1 MSFRKYGG
9 LDKAATNNIV
19 RSHYSNSD
27 NPTISELLGQP
38 NSKIVSQ
45 SHLDF
50 SGNSVLNLGTLYF
63 IDGTFINTA
72 GPLQPL
78 NPSPAGSYIAPY
90 AITLNNFGNI
100 TSIATQTDMD
110 LIGYLSVNSAISGI
124 YPLNVNGDINI
135 SGKYLVNGSELEI
148 NNVWLIS
155 AVNPNNIYYSNGT
168 VGIGGDPSSSPY
180 NLYVNGSVGITSTL
194 NVSGTSTLGTINTG
208 TATINGATT
217 INGAAT
223 INGTAKITGATT
235 MNSTLQVDGVTRLGL
250 SGNSTQ
256 TFING
261 PLNINNTSAI
271 SGLKLY
277 YDTNSYIQSLSNL
290 YFTNINNT
298 STWMTITSSGLVGIG
313 NPSPSYN
320 LDVVGSSGL
329 RVANGNSSSLGSIY
343 LGNPAG
349 QYASLSTD
357 GTSNM
362 NIKNNQN
369 GAINWTT
376 STLNSSYLTLT
387 SSGILKINNPP
398 AYPSITNMRL
408 NVNGDINFEGLLYQ
422 DGIAVDFNPLW
433 ISVPD
438 SNNIYYDPE
447 SVGSGNGTVG
457 IGLKSPNSLYKL
469 DVAGAIHVSNNLYVD
484 GVILNSITANPV
496 NINNNL
502 YVTTNNVG
510 IGINPSAY
518 KLDVNGIIHTNNNL
532 LVDGSATVG
541 TTTSTST
548 NLLSVNGSTQIKF
561 NLNVN
566 NNAVIGVTNGTTSN
580 LTIWGSLNVITNTTL
595 GRKNTT
601 SSTNIYGPNSTDTIS
616 GALIVNG
623 GVGISQDTYIGGLT
637 RLTNTTGSST
647 TGTGALTVTGGVGIG
662 GALNIGGNTSLT
674 GTLGVSGAT
683 SLNNTLGVSGAT
695 SLNNTLSVSGITSI
709 TNITASNATNTGALT
724 VTGGV
729 GIGGALNIGGNARIG
744 NSSQTPPNPPLF
756 VNATNG
762 DFQNNG
768 IHLFNDTNTTNNN
781 AILSIRTFARAN
793 QGNPMLYFG
802 VNDTGDPCTYT
813 IGLNNLDDTFRIC
826 ENIAVMGSDVRFCIA
841 PTTGN
846 VGIGNSAPVA
856 TLHVGPTSTGFNGT
870 SSTLLISEAS
880 RTSGPMA
887 GPTINGGQL
896 TYTTANASLVLAHNN
911 AATNTTATS
920 GGTSSILFTSPGNL
934 NSDYGYIQ
942 WFDNIPYPGR
952 TSNESGVLVI
962 GAENDPAV
970 STFGSDRISLYPC
983 LGTGFVGIN
992 TLYPTVPLDVSG
1004 NVNVNSTIGFSYST
1018 APTRTISQIGGT
1030 LAIENSFTAQRQ
1042 ATDINGGTITLPVGI
1057 YIVISYVRVSN
1068 IAPTY
1073 FTIFLIQGTTQVG
1086 QTYNVAD
1093 AGNTTQLI
1101 GQEKTTIVNVTTSA
1115 NYNTRCVIASPTS
1128 SNFTVLITTTAIR
1141 IA

>member
-90 AITLNNFGNI
+90 AVTLNNFGNI

-155 AVNPNNIYYSNGT
+155 ALNPNNIYYSNGT

-194 NVSGTSTLGTINTG
+194 NVSGASTLGTINTG
-208 TATINGATT
+208 TATINGA
-217 INGAAT
+217 AT
-223 INGTAKITGATT
+223 INGTSKITGATT

-271 SGLKLY
+271 SGMKLY

-362 NIKNNQN
+362 NIKNSQN

-398 AYPSITNMRL
+398 AYPSITNLRL

-502 YVTTNNVG
+502 YVTTNNIG

-532 LVDGSATVG
+532 LVDGSATIG
-541 TTTSTST
+541 TSTSPST
-548 NLLSVNGSTQIKF
+548 NLLSVNGSTRIKF
-561 NLNVN
+561 DLNVN

-616 GALIVNG
+616 GALVVTG
-623 GVGISQDTYIGGLT
+623 GVGISQDTYIGGNTILGT
-637 RLTNTTGSST
+637 TNTNST
-647 TGTGALTVTGGVGIG
+647 IIRGNLNMNDTNSRGIIFANGTQTNAYLGGTSQWLNGTTSGTNTPIFYTAGNVGIG
-662 GALNIGGNTSLT
+662 TTTPSFVLD
-674 GTLGVSGAT
+674 VS
-683 SLNNTLGVSGAT
+683 
-695 SLNNTLSVSGITSI
+695 
-709 TNITASNATNTGALT
+709 
-724 VTGGV
+724 
-729 GIGGALNIGGNARIG
+729 GNARIG
-744 NSSQTPPNPPLF
+744 NVGGSLTIGQFNSSTAVGAIGGQLFFGATRDDGEQPTIVNRQYGGTDISELVIFKPNDPNPTAFGPDRIRLRGGAIAFDTYPSASDSF
-756 VNATNG
+756 VA
-762 DFQNNG
+762 
-768 IHLFNDTNTTNNN
+768 
-781 AILSIRTFARAN
+781 
-793 QGNPMLYFG
+793 
-802 VNDTGDPCTYT
+802 
-813 IGLNNLDDTFRIC
+813 
-826 ENIAVMGSDVRFCIA
+826 ENIRMFIDRL
-841 PTTGN
+841 GN
-846 VGIGNSAPVA
+846 VGIGTVDPS
-856 TLHVGPTSTGFNGT
+856 FN
-870 SSTLLISEAS
+870 
-880 RTSGPMA
+880 
-887 GPTINGGQL
+887 
-896 TYTTANASLVLAHNN
+896 
-911 AATNTTATS
+911 
-920 GGTSSILFTSPGNL
+920 F
-934 NSDYGYIQ
+934 
-942 WFDNIPYPGR
+942 
-952 TSNESGVLVI
+952 
-962 GAENDPAV
+962 
-970 STFGSDRISLYPC
+970 
-983 LGTGFVGIN
+983 
-992 TLYPTVPLDVSG
+992 DVSG
-1004 NVNVNSTIGFSYST
+1004 NVRITGNCRATSYTTTSDYRIKENVRNLDDTYNIDDLKPVTYLNTQSEKQDIGLIAHEVQEVFPFLVTGEKDDQVMQGINYNGFI
-1018 APTRTISQIGGT
+1018 PILIKEIQDLKRTIIELKKSLSQ
-1030 LAIENSFTAQRQ
+1030 
-1042 ATDINGGTITLPVGI
+1042 
-1057 YIVISYVRVSN
+1057 
-1068 IAPTY
+1068 
-1073 FTIFLIQGTTQVG
+1073 
-1086 QTYNVAD
+1086 
-1093 AGNTTQLI
+1093 
-1101 GQEKTTIVNVTTSA
+1101 
-1115 NYNTRCVIASPTS
+1115 
-1128 SNFTVLITTTAIR
+1128 
-1141 IA
+1141 

>member
-100 TSIATQTDMD
+100 TSIATQTDMG

-155 AVNPNNIYYSNGT
+155 TVNPNNIYYSNGT

-217 INGAAT
+217 INGVAT

-271 SGLKLY
+271 SGMKLY

-502 YVTTNNVG
+502 YVTTSNVG

-541 TTTSTST
+541 TSTSPST

-561 NLNVN
+561 DLNVN
-566 NNAVIGVTNGTTSN
+566 NNAEIGVTNGTTSN
-580 LTIWGSLNVITNTTL
+580 LKIWGSMNVFTNTTL
-595 GRKNTT
+595 GRKNTS
-601 SSTNIYGPNSTDTIS
+601 SSTNIFGPNSTDTIS

-637 RLTNTTGSST
+637 RLTNTTPSST

-662 GALNIGGNTSLT
+662 GALNVGGNTSLT

-683 SLNNTLGVSGAT
+683 SLNNTL
-695 SLNNTLSVSGITSI
+695 SVSGITRLTNDSI
-709 TNITASNATNTGALT
+709 SNATNTGALI

-729 GIGGALNIGGNARIG
+729 GIGGALNVGGNTILGTTNTNSTTIRGNLNMNDTNSRGIIFANGTQINAYLGGTSQWLNGTTSGTNTPIFYTAGNVGIGTTTPSFVLDVSGNARIG
-744 NSSQTPPNPPLF
+744 NVGGSLTIGQFNSSTAVGAIGGQLFFGATRDDGEQPTIVNRQYGGTDISELVIFKPNDPNPTAFGPDRIRLRGGAIAFDTYPSASDSF
-756 VNATNG
+756 VA
-762 DFQNNG
+762 
-768 IHLFNDTNTTNNN
+768 
-781 AILSIRTFARAN
+781 
-793 QGNPMLYFG
+793 
-802 VNDTGDPCTYT
+802 
-813 IGLNNLDDTFRIC
+813 
-826 ENIAVMGSDVRFCIA
+826 ENIRMFIDRL
-841 PTTGN
+841 GN
-846 VGIGNSAPVA
+846 VGIGTVDPS
-856 TLHVGPTSTGFNGT
+856 FN
-870 SSTLLISEAS
+870 
-880 RTSGPMA
+880 
-887 GPTINGGQL
+887 
-896 TYTTANASLVLAHNN
+896 
-911 AATNTTATS
+911 
-920 GGTSSILFTSPGNL
+920 F
-934 NSDYGYIQ
+934 
-942 WFDNIPYPGR
+942 
-952 TSNESGVLVI
+952 
-962 GAENDPAV
+962 
-970 STFGSDRISLYPC
+970 
-983 LGTGFVGIN
+983 
-992 TLYPTVPLDVSG
+992 DVSG
-1004 NVNVNSTIGFSYST
+1004 NVRITGNCRATSYTTTSDYRIKENVRNLDDTYNIDDLKPVTYLNTQSEKQDIGLIAHEVQEVFPFLVTGEKDDQVMQGINYNGFI
-1018 APTRTISQIGGT
+1018 PILIKEIQDLKRTIIELKKSLSQ
-1030 LAIENSFTAQRQ
+1030 
-1042 ATDINGGTITLPVGI
+1042 
-1057 YIVISYVRVSN
+1057 
-1068 IAPTY
+1068 
-1073 FTIFLIQGTTQVG
+1073 
-1086 QTYNVAD
+1086 
-1093 AGNTTQLI
+1093 
-1101 GQEKTTIVNVTTSA
+1101 
-1115 NYNTRCVIASPTS
+1115 
-1128 SNFTVLITTTAIR
+1128 
-1141 IA
+1141 

>member
-9 LDKAATNNIV
+9 LDKAARNNIV

-208 TATINGATT
+208 TATINGVAT

-223 INGTAKITGATT
+223 INGTEKITGATII
-235 MNSTLQVDGVTRLGL
+235 NSTLQVDGVTRLGL

-362 NIKNNQN
+362 NIKNSQN

-447 SVGSGNGTVG
+447 SFGSGNGTVG

-502 YVTTNNVG
+502 YVTTSNVG

-541 TTTSTST
+541 TTTSLST

-561 NLNVN
+561 DLNVN
-566 NNAVIGVTNGTTSN
+566 NNAEIGVTNGTTSN
-580 LTIWGSLNVITNTTL
+580 LKIWGSMNVITNTTL
-595 GRKNTT
+595 GRKNTS

-616 GALIVNG
+616 GALVVTG

-637 RLTNTTGSST
+637 RLTNTTTSNAT
-647 TGTGALTVTGGVGIG
+647 NTGALTVTGGVGIG

-695 SLNNTLSVSGITSI
+695 SITNNNTSTS
-709 TNITASNATNTGALT
+709 TNTGALI

-729 GIGGALNIGGNARIG
+729 GIGGALNVGGNTILGTTNTNSTTIRGNLNMNDTNSRGIIFANGTQINAYLGGTSQWLNGTTSGTNTPIFYTAGNVGIGTTTPSFVLDVSGNARIG
-744 NSSQTPPNPPLF
+744 NVGGSLTIGQFNSSTAVGAIGGQLFFGATRDDGEQPTIVNRQYGGTDISELVIFKPNDPNPTAFGPDRIRLRGGAIAFDTYPSASDSF
-756 VNATNG
+756 VA
-762 DFQNNG
+762 
-768 IHLFNDTNTTNNN
+768 
-781 AILSIRTFARAN
+781 
-793 QGNPMLYFG
+793 
-802 VNDTGDPCTYT
+802 
-813 IGLNNLDDTFRIC
+813 
-826 ENIAVMGSDVRFCIA
+826 ENIRMFIDRL
-841 PTTGN
+841 GN
-846 VGIGNSAPVA
+846 VGIGTVDPS
-856 TLHVGPTSTGFNGT
+856 FN
-870 SSTLLISEAS
+870 
-880 RTSGPMA
+880 
-887 GPTINGGQL
+887 
-896 TYTTANASLVLAHNN
+896 
-911 AATNTTATS
+911 
-920 GGTSSILFTSPGNL
+920 F
-934 NSDYGYIQ
+934 
-942 WFDNIPYPGR
+942 
-952 TSNESGVLVI
+952 
-962 GAENDPAV
+962 
-970 STFGSDRISLYPC
+970 
-983 LGTGFVGIN
+983 
-992 TLYPTVPLDVSG
+992 DVSG
-1004 NVNVNSTIGFSYST
+1004 NVRITGNCRATSYTTTSDYRIKENVRNLDDTYNIDDLKPVTYLNTQSEKQDIGLIAHEVQEVFPFLVTGEKDDQVMQGINYNGFI
-1018 APTRTISQIGGT
+1018 PILIKEIQDLKRTIIELKKSLSQ
-1030 LAIENSFTAQRQ
+1030 
-1042 ATDINGGTITLPVGI
+1042 
-1057 YIVISYVRVSN
+1057 
-1068 IAPTY
+1068 
-1073 FTIFLIQGTTQVG
+1073 
-1086 QTYNVAD
+1086 
-1093 AGNTTQLI
+1093 
-1101 GQEKTTIVNVTTSA
+1101 
-1115 NYNTRCVIASPTS
+1115 
-1128 SNFTVLITTTAIR
+1128 
-1141 IA
+1141 

>member
-9 LDKAATNNIV
+9 LDKAARNNIV

-208 TATINGATT
+208 TATINGVAT

-223 INGTAKITGATT
+223 INGTAKITGATII
-235 MNSTLQVDGVTRLGL
+235 NSTLQVDGVTRLGL

-362 NIKNNQN
+362 NIKNSQN

-447 SVGSGNGTVG
+447 SVGLGNGTVG

-502 YVTTNNVG
+502 YVTTSNVG

-532 LVDGSATVG
+532 LVDGSATIG
-541 TTTSTST
+541 TSTSPST

-561 NLNVN
+561 DLNVN
-566 NNAVIGVTNGTTSN
+566 NNAEIGVTNGTTSN
-580 LTIWGSLNVITNTTL
+580 LKIWGSMNVITNTTL
-595 GRKNTT
+595 GRKNTS

-616 GALIVNG
+616 GALVVTG

-637 RLTNTTGSST
+637 RLTNTTTSNAT
-647 TGTGALTVTGGVGIG
+647 NTGALTVTGGVGIG

-695 SLNNTLSVSGITSI
+695 SITNNNTSTS
-709 TNITASNATNTGALT
+709 TNTGALI

-729 GIGGALNIGGNARIG
+729 GIGGALNVGGNTILGTTNTNSTTIRGNLNMNDTNSRGIIFANGTQINAYIGGTSQWLNGTTSGTNTPIFYTAGNVGIGTTTPSFVLDVSGNARIG
-744 NSSQTPPNPPLF
+744 NVGGSLTIGQFNSSTAVGAIGGQLFFGATRDDGEQPTIVNRQYGGTDISELVIFKPNDPNPTAFGPDRIRLRGGAIAFDTYPSASDSF
-756 VNATNG
+756 VA
-762 DFQNNG
+762 
-768 IHLFNDTNTTNNN
+768 
-781 AILSIRTFARAN
+781 
-793 QGNPMLYFG
+793 
-802 VNDTGDPCTYT
+802 
-813 IGLNNLDDTFRIC
+813 
-826 ENIAVMGSDVRFCIA
+826 ENIRMFIDRL
-841 PTTGN
+841 GN
-846 VGIGNSAPVA
+846 VGIGTVDPS
-856 TLHVGPTSTGFNGT
+856 FN
-870 SSTLLISEAS
+870 
-880 RTSGPMA
+880 
-887 GPTINGGQL
+887 
-896 TYTTANASLVLAHNN
+896 
-911 AATNTTATS
+911 
-920 GGTSSILFTSPGNL
+920 F
-934 NSDYGYIQ
+934 
-942 WFDNIPYPGR
+942 
-952 TSNESGVLVI
+952 
-962 GAENDPAV
+962 
-970 STFGSDRISLYPC
+970 
-983 LGTGFVGIN
+983 
-992 TLYPTVPLDVSG
+992 DVSG
-1004 NVNVNSTIGFSYST
+1004 NVRITGNCRATSYTTTSDYRIKENVRNLDDTYNIDDLKPVTYLNTQSEKQDIGLIAHEVQEVFPFLVTGEKDDQVMQGINYNGFI
-1018 APTRTISQIGGT
+1018 PILIKEIQDLKRTIIELKKSLSQ
-1030 LAIENSFTAQRQ
+1030 
-1042 ATDINGGTITLPVGI
+1042 
-1057 YIVISYVRVSN
+1057 
-1068 IAPTY
+1068 
-1073 FTIFLIQGTTQVG
+1073 
-1086 QTYNVAD
+1086 
-1093 AGNTTQLI
+1093 
-1101 GQEKTTIVNVTTSA
+1101 
-1115 NYNTRCVIASPTS
+1115 
-1128 SNFTVLITTTAIR
+1128 
-1141 IA
+1141 

>member
-9 LDKAATNNIV
+9 LDKAARNNIV

-208 TATINGATT
+208 TATINGVTT

-223 INGTAKITGATT
+223 INVTAKITGPTT
-235 MNSTLQVDGVTRLGL
+235 NKSTLQVDGVTRLGL

-362 NIKNNQN
+362 NIKNSQN

-502 YVTTNNVG
+502 YVTTSNVG

-532 LVDGSATVG
+532 LVDGSATIG
-541 TTTSTST
+541 TSTSPST

-561 NLNVN
+561 DLNVN
-566 NNAVIGVTNGTTSN
+566 NNAEIGENCTT
-580 LTIWGSLNVITNTTL
+580 WH
-595 GRKNTT
+595 
-601 SSTNIYGPNSTDTIS
+601 
-616 GALIVNG
+616 
-623 GVGISQDTYIGGLT
+623 
-637 RLTNTTGSST
+637 
-647 TGTGALTVTGGVGIG
+647 
-662 GALNIGGNTSLT
+662 
-674 GTLGVSGAT
+674 
-683 SLNNTLGVSGAT
+683 
-695 SLNNTLSVSGITSI
+695 
-709 TNITASNATNTGALT
+709 
-724 VTGGV
+724 
-729 GIGGALNIGGNARIG
+729 
-744 NSSQTPPNPPLF
+744 F
-756 VNATNG
+756 
-762 DFQNNG
+762 
-768 IHLFNDTNTTNNN
+768 
-781 AILSIRTFARAN
+781 
-793 QGNPMLYFG
+793 
-802 VNDTGDPCTYT
+802 
-813 IGLNNLDDTFRIC
+813 
-826 ENIAVMGSDVRFCIA
+826 
-841 PTTGN
+841 
-846 VGIGNSAPVA
+846 
-856 TLHVGPTSTGFNGT
+856 
-870 SSTLLISEAS
+870 
-880 RTSGPMA
+880 
-887 GPTINGGQL
+887 
-896 TYTTANASLVLAHNN
+896 
-911 AATNTTATS
+911 
-920 GGTSSILFTSPGNL
+920 
-934 NSDYGYIQ
+934 
-942 WFDNIPYPGR
+942 
-952 TSNESGVLVI
+952 
-962 GAENDPAV
+962 
-970 STFGSDRISLYPC
+970 
-983 LGTGFVGIN
+983 
-992 TLYPTVPLDVSG
+992 
-1004 NVNVNSTIGFSYST
+1004 
-1018 APTRTISQIGGT
+1018 
-1030 LAIENSFTAQRQ
+1030 
-1042 ATDINGGTITLPVGI
+1042 
-1057 YIVISYVRVSN
+1057 
-1068 IAPTY
+1068 
-1073 FTIFLIQGTTQVG
+1073 
-1086 QTYNVAD
+1086 
-1093 AGNTTQLI
+1093 
-1101 GQEKTTIVNVTTSA
+1101 
-1115 NYNTRCVIASPTS
+1115 
-1128 SNFTVLITTTAIR
+1128 
-1141 IA
+1141 